1 MIVSMN
7 RIICP
12 HCNKSFEVSQ
22 AMTHEMEE
30 SVKIREQAKFDK
42 ERLEIEE
49 KALEKAKRELELEL
63 KDAKNEAQEYRKNQE
78 ELRKKVLE
86 ANEQTRIL
94 KLKDEDREIE
104 MQKII
109 AQEREKSTEE
119 ITKKERLKSDLE
131 KRELQIQLESMRKA
145 LEAANKKG
153 RSKSQQLQGEALE
166 LELQHLLAVSF
177 PHDETTE
184 VGKGISGADIRQ
196 IVKSP
201 KGYPCGTILWESKR
215 TVEWSE
221 KWIDKLKT
229 DQRAENANLA
239 VMVSINLPKDAP
251 DGFIN
256 RGDDI
261 WICSYALVVPVAVAL
276 RKILLDAGF
285 QKALALNRGEKKEV
299 LYSYITSTEFIQPVK
314 TVVEAYKEI
323 FDQIAKE
330 RVAYEKMW
338 KQRES
343 QAQRII
349 TSMASIVGSI
359 QGKIGAS
366 ALQIKELD
374 LLESGQSESG

>member
-1 MIVSMN
+1 MTTIS
-7 RIICP
+7 CP
-12 HCNKSFEVSQ
+12 NCGKPIEISQ
-22 AMTHEMEE
+22 ALKHQMEE
-30 SVKIREQAKFDK
+30 EVLKNVEVKHKEELERMKSEVEERAK
-42 ERLEIEE
+42 
-49 KALEKAKRELELEL
+49 EKAKRELELEL
-63 KDAKNEAQEYRKNQE
+63 KDAKNEAEEYKKNQE

-86 ANEQTRIL
+86 ANEQTRLL
-94 KLKDEDREIE
+94 KQKDEEREIE
-104 MQKII
+104 KQKWQI
-109 AQEREKSTEE
+109 QEREKLADE
-119 ITKKERLKSDLE
+119 ITKNERLKASLE
-131 KRELQIQLESMRKA
+131 KRELQIQLESMKKA
-145 LEAANKKG
+145 LETANKKG

-166 LELQHLLAVSF
+166 LELQHLLTFSF
-177 PHDETTE
+177 PHDEITE

-196 IVKSP
+196 TVKSP
-201 KGYPCGTILWESKR
+201 KRYSCGTILWESKR
-215 TVEWSE
+215 TAEWSE
-221 KWIDKLKT
+221 KWIDKLKA

-251 DGFIN
+251 HGFIN

-314 TVVEAYKEI
+314 TIVETYREI

-349 TSMASIVGSI
+349 TSMANIVGSI

-374 LLESGQSESG
+374 LLESGGSEE